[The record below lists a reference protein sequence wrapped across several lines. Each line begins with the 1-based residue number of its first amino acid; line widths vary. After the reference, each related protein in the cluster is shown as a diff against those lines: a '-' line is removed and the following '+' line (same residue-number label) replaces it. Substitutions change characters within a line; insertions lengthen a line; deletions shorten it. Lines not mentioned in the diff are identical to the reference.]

1 MKNKLGLLAAFAA
14 GAFACM
20 LGLSGPASA
29 QSGGAQPTKDLVQR
43 GDAKCTRCHDEND
56 EPPVLGIGKTRHGVM
71 ADARTPTCTSCHG
84 ESDAHADKPR
94 AAKPERTFKR
104 NDQHTSAQAK
114 SEGCLSCHQG
124 GKQIHWQ
131 GSAHDRTRVSCSDCH
146 QVHAA
151 KDQVLVQQTQASVC
165 FTCHKDTRA
174 AIMRFSSHPLR
185 TGQMSCSACHQPHG
199 SVGEHQLIR
208 QSVND
213 TCYTCHADK
222 RGPFIWEHPPSRE
235 NCGECHSPHG
245 SNVAPLLKARGPY
258 LCQQCHINA
267 QHPSTAYTGNNLPT
281 FPGAPG
287 SPARQPVFPGGGF
300 AGDKMLG
307 QNCMN
312 CHPKVHGSNHPSG
325 ARFTR

>member
-1 MKNKLGLLAAFAA
+1 MKKLGWLAAAAVGVFALA
-14 GAFACM
+14 LATA
-20 LGLSGPASA
+20 GPALA
-29 QSGGAQPTKDLVQR
+29 QGGGAEPTKDLVQR

-56 EPPVLGIGKTRHGVM
+56 DFPVLAIGKTRHGVT

-84 ESDAHADKPR
+84 ESEAHIKRPKAD
-94 AAKPERTFKR
+94 KPERTYKA
-104 NDQHTSAQAK
+104 NDAHTAPNVRSDT
-114 SEGCLSCHQG
+114 CLTCHQG

-131 GSAHDRTRVSCSDCH
+131 GSAHDRTRVACSDCH
-146 QVHAA
+146 RVHTPR
-151 KDQVLVQQTQASVC
+151 DQVMVQQTQASVC

-185 TGQMSCSACHQPHG
+185 TGQMACSSCHQPHG
-199 SVGEHQLIR
+199 SVGDFQLIKNT
-208 QSVND
+208 VND

-222 RGPFIWEHPPSRE
+222 RGPFIWEHPPARE
-235 NCGECHSPHG
+235 NCAECHSPHG
-245 SNVAPLLKARGPY
+245 SNVAALLKARGPY

-281 FPGAPG
+281 FPGSPG
-287 SPARQPVFPGGGF
+287 TPARPPTYPGGGA

-312 CHPKVHGSNHPSG
+312 CHSKVHGSNHPSG